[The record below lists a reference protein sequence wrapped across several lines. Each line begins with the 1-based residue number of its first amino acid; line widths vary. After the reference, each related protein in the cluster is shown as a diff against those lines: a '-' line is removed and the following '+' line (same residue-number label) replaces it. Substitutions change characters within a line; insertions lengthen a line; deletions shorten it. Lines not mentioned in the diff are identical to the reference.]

1 MAAYKNREPE
11 FPDSR
16 YDVGVAYLMV
26 TGISLL
32 LIFAVILW
40 SVAKNVYHMSS
51 NVDEGQHPIAEI
63 VFCAYDHLLTDERT
77 VKVKQLNVAQQLLAQ
92 VFEQKSREEYAQKNK
107 LDLIRRR
114 LFVNV
119 CVLATLA
126 VSFYAIQATVDRY
139 AGAAP
144 NSIAQLIPSIV
155 VSLLNQAVPVFF
167 EVMSRF
173 EQWRTPL
180 QTIKWTVVRSI
191 LLRIGSLYAFF
202 YTYFVARSQYMVSR
216 DSIDHSLCADPI
228 IMQGLM
234 FLPLFSLCSV
244 GKPMSA
250 RSFTLSLSRR
260 LSSR

>member
-1 MAAYKNREPE
+1 MAAYKNQEPE

-77 VKVKQLNVAQQLLAQ
+77 VKVNQLNVAQQLLAQ

-114 LFVNV
+114 LLVNV
-119 CVLATLA
+119 CVLAILA
-126 VSFYAIQATVDRY
+126 ISFYAIQATVDRY

-144 NSIAQLIPSIV
+144 NSIDQLIPSIV
-155 VSLLNQAVPVFF
+155 VSILNQVVPVSF
-167 EVMSRF
+167 EVMARF

-202 YTYFVARSQYMVSR
+202 YTYFVARSQYMVSEG
-216 DSIDHSLCADPI
+216 SIHSPFCTD
-228 IMQGLM
+228 
-234 FLPLFSLCSV
+234 
-244 GKPMSA
+244 
-250 RSFTLSLSRR
+250 LSRMHELMLFP
-260 LSSR
+260 LSPAVLGDLRRPETLLCPGHDVYH